1 MDAFSALYRLLSPAR
16 RRQLMATLGLMLLGA
31 AAEMVT
37 IGAALPFLALVA
49 DPNSALI
56 PVWLLGLADR
66 GRRLA
71 HRRRRAAAHRGRAG
85 RRPACASR

>member
-1 MDAFSALYRLLSPAR
+1 MDAFSALFRLLSPAR
-16 RRQLMATLGLMLLGA
+16 RRQFVLTLGLMLLGA

-56 PVWLLGLADR
+56 PPRLLGFLDSIGGSPVVGAA
-66 GRRLA
+66 LLLI
-71 HRRRRAAAHRGRAG
+71 AAALGSA
-85 RRPACASR
+85 